1 MGLLLIMLNK
11 ITVITPIHKL
21 EFLQNTIDN
30 FERQSYQDKELLL
43 IVNGELENYKNDKY
57 LIVTSNSKNIA
68 YVRNLGLEWMSF
80 NNIKIIDNL
89 YEVSGLIE
97 NKCIHGPTMY
107 GYLSELRFDEKYDT
121 MAEDIDF
128 VT

>member
-68 YVRNLGLEWMSF
+68 YLRNLGLEWMSF
-80 NNIKIIDNL
+80 NNSKIFAYFDSDDFYDFN
-89 YEVSGLIE
+89 
-97 NKCIHGPTMY
+97 
-107 GYLSELRFDEKYDT
+107 YLDEALLR
-121 MAEDIDF
+121 
-128 VT
+128 